1 MKSAARGRKAA
12 SLLHGGHPRQQAGA
26 EQGTTIVEAALA
38 LPLFFLLVL
47 GIIWFGLAFS
57 SYQALVTAAREG
69 ARFGV
74 APLANANYN
83 LPTSNEIAQRSCN
96 YLQTAVLGGL
106 AQCSN
111 YGGSTPPAI
120 TGCNDPILKTADNI
134 YVGVVPVPYTIQYI
148 GSPGTSTLTQTD
160 VVVGIRKTVP
170 VLGFTLHLTTCSSMR
185 SENN

>member
-1 MKSAARGRKAA
+1 MRSAARGSSPLR
-12 SLLHGGHPRQQAGA
+12 GGRNHRQAGA
-26 EQGTTIVEAALA
+26 EHGTTIVEAALA

-57 SYQALVTAAREG
+57 SYQAIVTAAREG
-69 ARFGV
+69 ARYGV

-83 LPTSNEIAQRSCN
+83 LPTTNEIAQRSCN
-96 YLQTAVLGGL
+96 YLKSGVLGGL

-120 TGCNDPILKTADNI
+120 TGCTDPTIKTADNI
-134 YVGVVPVPYTIQYI
+134 YVGVVPVPYTIAYI
-148 GSPGTSTLTQTD
+148 GSSGTSTLSQTD

-170 VLGFTLHLTTCSSMR
+170 IMGFTLHLTTCSAMR

>member
-1 MKSAARGRKAA
+1 MKSAARGSSPLR
-12 SLLHGGHPRQQAGA
+12 GGRRRRQAGA
-26 EQGTTIVEAALA
+26 EHGTTIVEAALA

-47 GIIWFGLAFS
+47 GTIWFGLAFS

-69 ARFGV
+69 ARYGV

-83 LPTSNEIAQRSCN
+83 LPTNNEIAQRSCN
-96 YLQTAVLGGL
+96 YLQSAVLGGL

-120 TGCNDPILKTADNI
+120 TGCNDPALKTADNI

-148 GSPGTSTLTQTD
+148 GSPGTSTLNQTD

-170 VLGFTLHLTTCSSMR
+170 IMGFTLHLTTCSAMR